1 MECPKCHFENPEDS
15 SFCGKCAAPL
25 PSLEEI
31 SATPTK
37 ILAKKPD
44 ELTRGTTFA
53 ARYEVIEEL
62 GKGGMGNVYRVFDK
76 KIQEEVALKL
86 LRPEISSEKKTIERF
101 RNELKVARKIAHRNV
116 CKMYDLGEEGGTHYI
131 TMEYVPGESLKSM
144 IGMMGQ
150 LSAGQVVF
158 LAKQV
163 CEGLGEAHRSG
174 VVHRDLKPS
183 NIIIDREGNT
193 HIMDFGIARSLRA
206 KGLTA
211 PGMMIGTPEYM
222 SPEQVD
228 GKELDQRSDIYSL
241 GVILYE
247 MTTGRLPFE
256 GDTPLSIALKHKTE
270 TPQDPRE
277 INIQIPDDLSQMIL
291 KCMDKDKEK
300 RYQDTKELLSEL
312 IKIEEGISTVERI
325 IPAKKP
331 TPSREITVTLR
342 KPWVV
347 IVAIIAVVVVVGT
360 AFIYFRREGPVPP
373 IGETKML
380 VILPFENLGPVED
393 EYFADGI
400 TEEITSRLAALHGL
414 GVISR
419 TSARQYKDSAK
430 TTRKIGEELGV
441 DYILEGTVRWDR
453 SAGGKGRVRITP
465 QLVRVSDDTHIW
477 SEGYNRALEDI
488 FSVQSEI
495 AEQVARQLDI
505 VVLVPERNAL
515 YARPT
520 ENLEAYDCYLRAGE
534 HVSKGWRN
542 IDLEEFKKAVNL
554 YIKALELDP
563 EFTFAYIA
571 LSGTHSLAYI
581 SGIDRTEERVVKSK
595 QAVDKAMELEPDLPE
610 VKSELGIYYYRTRL
624 DYDRALELFES
635 VRKARPNWTSRFI
648 GYIQR
653 RQGKWEESIQTLN
666 NVFKLDPRSYDL
678 ASQLGLTYAY
688 LRRYKEAEEW
698 FDKALSINPDLF
710 QVRLGKAEI
719 SLFSKGSTE
728 EIRALLETKPQFSQ
742 IGFTWFTVFMYER
755 NYQEALKQLDSLAY
769 DSFYAQDFYFH
780 KDLAYADV
788 YHAMGESSLIKTH
801 ADSARVTLEKVIE
814 ENPQD
819 PRLHSALGIAYAY
832 LGREEEAIQ
841 EGKRAVNLHPIS
853 MDAVGGPAYILHLTT
868 IYTIIGEYE
877 DAISQLEL
885 LLSIPA
891 GGLVTVPLLKV
902 DPIWDPLRKQS
913 RFQRLLQE
921 AQQGERR

>member
-1 MECPKCHFENPEDS
+1 MECPKCHFENPDES
-15 SFCGKCAAPL
+15 LFCGNCAAPL

-31 SATPTK
+31 SAIPTK
-37 ILAKKPD
+37 TLEKAPD

-53 ARYEVIEEL
+53 TRYEVIEEL
-62 GKGGMGNVYRVFDK
+62 GSGGMGKVYRVFDK
-76 KIQEEVALKL
+76 KIEEEVALKL
-86 LRPEISSEKKTIERF
+86 IRPEISSDKKTIERF
-101 RNELKVARKIAHRNV
+101 RNELKVSRKIAHRNV
-116 CKMYDLGEEGGTHYI
+116 CKMYDLGEEGETHYI

-150 LSAGQVVF
+150 LSAGQVIF
-158 LAKQV
+158 IAKQV
-163 CEGLGEAHRSG
+163 CEGLAEAHRLG

-193 HIMDFGIARSLRA
+193 RIMDFGIARSLRA
-206 KGLTA
+206 EGITG
-211 PGMMIGTPEYM
+211 PGKIIGTPEYM

-228 GKELDQRSDIYSL
+228 GKEVDQRSDIYSL

-247 MTTGRLPFE
+247 MTTGRLPFK

-270 TPQDPRE
+270 TPKDPRE
-277 INIQIPDDLSQMIL
+277 INIQIPEDLSRLIL
-291 KCMDKDKEK
+291 RCMNKDKEK
-300 RYQDTKELLSEL
+300 RYQEAKELLAEL
-312 IKIEEGISTVERI
+312 VKIEEGISTVERI

-331 TPSREITVTLR
+331 TPIKEIKETFR
-342 KPWVV
+342 KPWVM
-347 IVAIIAVVVVVGT
+347 IAALIAAVVVVGI
-360 AFIYFRREGPVPP
+360 AFLYFRREAPVPP
-373 IGETKML
+373 SPETKML
-380 VILPFENLGPVED
+380 AILPFENLGPSED
-393 EYFADGI
+393 EYFADGL
-400 TEEITSRLAALHGL
+400 TEELTSRLSALHGL

-419 TSARQYKDSAK
+419 TSAKLYKKLDRTIRQ
-430 TTRKIGEELGV
+430 IGEELGV
-441 DYILEGTVRWDR
+441 DYILEGSVRWDR
-453 SAGGKGRVRITP
+453 NAEGKGRVRVTP
-465 QLVRVSDDTHIW
+465 QLINVYDDTHIW
-477 SEGYNRALEDI
+477 SDSYNRALEDI

-495 AEQVARQLDI
+495 AEQVAKQLDI
-505 VVLVPERNAL
+505 VVLEPERRAI
-515 YARPT
+515 YAKRT
-520 ENLEAYDCYLRAGE
+520 HNLEAYDCYLRAGE
-534 HVSKGWRN
+534 HVSKGWN
-542 IDLEEFKKAVNL
+542 NLDPEEFEKAANL

-571 LSGTHSLAYI
+571 LSVSHSLAYI
-581 SGIDRTEERVVKSK
+581 TGIDRTEERVIKSK

-610 VKSELGIYYYRTRL
+610 VKSALGIYYYRARL

-635 VRKARPNWTSRFI
+635 VRKARPNWTSQFI

-653 RQGKWEESIQTLN
+653 RQGRWEESIQTLK
-666 NVFKLDPRSYDL
+666 NVFKLNPRSHDL
-678 ASQLGLTYAY
+678 ASQLGLTYVY
-688 LRRYKEAEEW
+688 LRRYKDAEEW

-728 EIRALLETKPQFSQ
+728 EIRALLETKPQFSL

-769 DSFYAQDFYFH
+769 DSFYAQDRYFH

-788 YHAMGESSLIKTH
+788 YHAMEESSLIKTH
-801 ADSARVTLEKVIE
+801 ADSARVTLEKAIE

-853 MDAVGGPAYILHLTT
+853 KDAVGGSAYILHLTT

-885 LLSIPA
+885 LLSVPA
-891 GGLVTVPLLKV
+891 GGSVTVPLLKV
-902 DPIWDPLRKQS
+902 DPIWDPLRKQP
-913 RFQRLLQE
+913 RFQRLLQ
-921 AQQGERR
+921 